1 MPYDPREFFDAG
13 FADFLRRE
21 SDHIISGV
29 SERNLCA
36 RLMFYLEATKGCFGF
51 GHYQLD
57 TDYNRM
63 NGQDVKYM
71 LGNGGGH
78 IKIECDLLVH
88 RRGVADNL
96 IAMEMKKSRTM
107 RREKEDDRT
116 RLRILTLPTQ
126 RARHGVV
133 PLGDAL
139 RPEDVSGYELG
150 LFLILKKDWRLFRVE
165 EYRRGA
171 QVGELETV
179 RF

>member
-1 MPYDPREFFDAG
+1 M
-13 FADFLRRE
+13 L
-21 SDHIISGV
+21 
-29 SERNLCA
+29 
-36 RLMFYLEATKGCFGF
+36 YLEAIKGRFGF

-71 LGNGGGH
+71 LGNGGGR

-88 RRGVADNL
+88 RRGV
-96 IAMEMKKSRTM
+96 MKKSRTL
-107 RREKEDDRT
+107 RGDKDDDRT
-116 RLRILTLPTQ
+116 RLRILTLPTP
-126 RARHGVV
+126 RARHAVV

-139 RPEDVSGYELG
+139 RPEHVSGYELG
-150 LFLILKKDWRLFRVE
+150 LFLILSKDWRLFRVE

-171 QVGELETV
+171 QVGEQGTV